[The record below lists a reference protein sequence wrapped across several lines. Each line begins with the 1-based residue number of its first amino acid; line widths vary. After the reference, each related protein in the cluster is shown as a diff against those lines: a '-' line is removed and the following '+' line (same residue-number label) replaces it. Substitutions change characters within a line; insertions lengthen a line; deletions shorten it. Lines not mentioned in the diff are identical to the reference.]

1 MQRFRLTHL
10 QTYFHMTTVL
20 IVDDHPIVRLS
31 LRLLLERERFHV
43 VGEVGNGSEV
53 AQVARDLRPDVV
65 VLDIGL
71 PGLDGMEVIKRLQSL
86 EPVPK
91 IMVLTGQATDLYVRR
106 CLDAGIGAFVTKEED
121 HEALL
126 FALKAL
132 VKGYSTFPQMSV
144 NSNSLESEPVRLASL
159 SNREMEVLRRLARG
173 ENNKNI
179 GTRMNLSAKTISTY
193 RGRIMEKLKTESLV
207 EMVDLAKRNSVY

>member
-1 MQRFRLTHL
+1 
-10 QTYFHMTTVL
+10 MTTVL

-31 LRLLLERERFHV
+31 MRLLLERERFRV

-53 AQVARDLRPDVV
+53 MQVARELRPDVV
-65 VLDIGL
+65 ILDIGL
-71 PGLDGMEVIKRLQSL
+71 PGLDGMEVIKRLQQL

-91 IMVLTGQATDLYVRR
+91 IMVLTGQASELYVRR
-106 CLDAGIGAFVTKEED
+106 CLDAGIGAFVTKDED
-121 HEALL
+121 YDALI

-144 NSNSLESEPVRLASL
+144 NSNTLDSEPKRLESL

-173 ENNKNI
+173 ENNKHI
-179 GTRMNLSAKTISTY
+179 GSSMNLSAKTISTY

-207 EMVDLAKRNSVY
+207 EMVDLAKRNYVN

>member
-1 MQRFRLTHL
+1 
-10 QTYFHMTTVL
+10 MTTVL

-53 AQVARDLRPDVV
+53 AQVARELRPDVV
-65 VLDIGL
+65 ILDIGL

-86 EPVPK
+86 VPVPK

>member
-1 MQRFRLTHL
+1 
-10 QTYFHMTTVL
+10 MTTVL

-53 AQVARDLRPDVV
+53 AQVARELRPDVV

-71 PGLDGMEVIKRLQSL
+71 PGLDGMEVIKRLQCL
-86 EPVPK
+86 EPTPK

-173 ENNKNI
+173 ENKD
-179 GTRMNLSAKTISTY
+179 RK
-193 RGRIMEKLKTESLV
+193 
-207 EMVDLAKRNSVY
+207 SVV

>member
-1 MQRFRLTHL
+1 
-10 QTYFHMTTVL
+10 MTNVL
-20 IVDDHPIVRLS
+20 IVEDHPIVRLS
-31 LRLLLERERFHV
+31 LRMLLEHERFNV
-43 VGEVGNGSEV
+43 IAEVGNGSEV
-53 AQVARDLRPDVV
+53 AQVARELKPDVV
-65 VLDIGL
+65 ILDIGL

-86 EPVPK
+86 DVVPK

-106 CLDAGIGAFVTKEED
+106 CLDAGIGAFVTKDED

-144 NSNSLESEPVRLASL
+144 NSNSLESEPRRLASL

-173 ENNKNI
+173 QSNKNI
-179 GTRMNLSAKTISTY
+179 GSSMNLSAKTISTY

-207 EMVDLAKRNSVY
+207 EMVDLAKRNLIY

>member
-1 MQRFRLTHL
+1 
-10 QTYFHMTTVL
+10 MTTVL

-31 LRLLLERERFHV
+31 LRLLLERERFDV

-53 AQVARDLRPDVV
+53 AQVARELRPDVV
-65 VLDIGL
+65 ILDIGL
-71 PGLDGMEVIKRLQSL
+71 PGLDGMEVIKRLQCL

-121 HEALL
+121 HDALL

-132 VKGYSTFPQMSV
+132 VKGYSTFPRCRSTATPWKASRCAWPASPTV
-144 NSNSLESEPVRLASL
+144 KWKCCGAWRAARTTRTSALA
-159 SNREMEVLRRLARG
+159 
-173 ENNKNI
+173 
-179 GTRMNLSAKTISTY
+179 
-193 RGRIMEKLKTESLV
+193 
-207 EMVDLAKRNSVY
+207 